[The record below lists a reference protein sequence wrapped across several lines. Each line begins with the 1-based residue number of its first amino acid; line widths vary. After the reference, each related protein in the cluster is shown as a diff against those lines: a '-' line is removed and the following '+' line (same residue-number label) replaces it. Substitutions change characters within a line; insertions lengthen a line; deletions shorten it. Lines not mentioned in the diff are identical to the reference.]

1 MAMAISAPLYAAPES
16 GEPSPANRA
25 FQKLDTNRDGYI
37 SRDEAARLRNFGK
50 ASDEADDNHDGKL
63 ERDEFVNAQAKMPR
77 DMVIKLNT
85 EIVRVLKHG
94 EIAERFYQ
102 QGVEPVSSTPEEYAA
117 SNVKSEYTRWGEVVK
132 KSGITAD

>member
-1 MAMAISAPLYAAPES
+1 
-16 GEPSPANRA
+16 
-25 FQKLDTNRDGYI
+25 
-37 SRDEAARLRNFGK
+37 
-50 ASDEADDNHDGKL
+50 
-63 ERDEFVNAQAKMPR
+63 MPR
-77 DMVIKLNT
+77 DIVIKLNT

-132 KSGITAD
+132 ESGITADQRRWQKRRSAPLRSAVKQSVLLSPLVRIVRPESISPSC